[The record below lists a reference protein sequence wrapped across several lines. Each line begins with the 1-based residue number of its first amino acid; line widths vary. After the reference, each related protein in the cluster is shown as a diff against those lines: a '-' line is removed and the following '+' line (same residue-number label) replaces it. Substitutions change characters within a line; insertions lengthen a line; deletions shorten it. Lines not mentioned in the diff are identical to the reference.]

1 MVLDKDAE
9 TDVSQLEATSGVDDA
24 EISGPGWL
32 RGLYHWT
39 LRQAASPYALW
50 ILALVAFVESSVFP
64 IPPDIL
70 LIPMVI
76 AMRQRAWL
84 IAGICTVASV
94 TGGMAGY
101 GIGYFL
107 YESVGQGVLEFYG
120 KLEKFESFQELYNE
134 WGAWIV
140 MMGGLTPFPYKVIT
154 IASGVTGLNI
164 VTFTIFSIIARGMR
178 FFLVAW
184 LLWKFGA
191 PIKTFI
197 ERKLGLLTIVFFVLL
212 LGGFALLK
220 LL

>member
-1 MVLDKDAE
+1 M
-9 TDVSQLEATSGVDDA
+9 TQLEATNAPSASD
-24 EISGPGWL
+24 ISGPGWL
-32 RGLYHWT
+32 RALYTWT

-84 IAGICTVASV
+84 IAGICTVASA

-107 YESVGQGVLEFYG
+107 YESVGQGVLDFYG
-120 KLEKFESFQELYNE
+120 KLEKFESFQALYNE

-197 ERKLGLLTIVFFVLL
+197 EKYLGLLTIAFFVLL
-212 LGGFALLK
+212 LGGFFVLRFL
-220 LL
+220 

>member
-1 MVLDKDAE
+1 M
-9 TDVSQLEATSGVDDA
+9 SQLHATDA
-24 EISGPGWL
+24 VSEHNVKGPAWL
-32 RGLYHWT
+32 RGLYEWT

-50 ILALVAFVESSVFP
+50 ILAFVAFVESSIFP

-101 GIGYFL
+101 AIGAFL
-107 YESVGQGVLEFYG
+107 YESIGQPILDFYG
-120 KLEKFESFQELYNE
+120 KLEKFESFQAMYNE

-164 VTFTIFSIIARGMR
+164 VTFTIFSVIARGIR
-178 FFLVAW
+178 FFLIAW
-184 LLWKFGA
+184 LLWYFGA
-191 PIKTFI
+191 PIKAFI
-197 ERKLGLLTIVFFVLL
+197 ERYLGLLTILFFVLL
-212 LGGFALLK
+212 IAGFLVLRLL
-220 LL
+220 

>member
-1 MVLDKDAE
+1 M
-9 TDVSQLEATSGVDDA
+9 SQLEATHAADGAD
-24 EISGPGWL
+24 IKGPGWL
-32 RGLYHWT
+32 RGLYLWT
-39 LRQAASPYALW
+39 LRQAASPHALW
-50 ILALVAFVESSVFP
+50 ILALVAFIESSIFP

-70 LIPMVI
+70 LIPMVL

-94 TGGMAGY
+94 IGGTAGY

-107 YESVGQGVLEFYG
+107 YESVGQSILEFYG
-120 KLEKFESFQELYNE
+120 KLDKFQSFQALYNE

-154 IASGVTGLNI
+154 IASGVTGLNF

-178 FFLVAW
+178 FFLISW

-191 PIKTFI
+191 PIKIFI
-197 ERKLGLLTIVFFVLL
+197 EKYLGLLTVVFFVLL
-212 LGGFALLK
+212 FAGFLALKFL
-220 LL
+220 

>member
-1 MVLDKDAE
+1 M
-9 TDVSQLEATSGVDDA
+9 SQLEATRDVEDA
-24 EISGPGWL
+24 GISGPGWL
-32 RGLYHWT
+32 RALYNWT

-50 ILALVAFVESSVFP
+50 ILALVAFVESSIFP

-94 TGGMAGY
+94 AGGTAGY

-107 YESVGQGVLEFYG
+107 YESVGQAILEFYG
-120 KLEKFESFQELYNE
+120 KLEKFSSFQDLYNE

-197 ERKLGLLTIVFFVLL
+197 EKYLGLLTIVFFVLL

>member
-1 MVLDKDAE
+1 M
-9 TDVSQLEATSGVDDA
+9 SQLDVTHAAAKA
-24 EISGPGWL
+24 EVGGPGWL
-32 RGLYHWT
+32 RALYLWT
-39 LRQAASPYALW
+39 LRQAASPHALW
-50 ILALVAFVESSVFP
+50 ILALVAFVESSIFP

-76 AMRQRAWL
+76 AMRERAWL
-84 IAGICTVASV
+84 IALICTLASV
-94 TGGMAGY
+94 AGGTAGY

-107 YESVGQGVLEFYG
+107 YESVGQSILEFYG
-120 KLEKFESFQELYNE
+120 KMETFESFQALYNQ

-154 IASGVTGLNI
+154 IASGVTGLNF
-164 VTFTIFSIIARGMR
+164 VTFTIFSIVSRGMR

-191 PIKTFI
+191 PVKAFI
-197 ERKLGLLTIVFFVLL
+197 ERYLGLLTIVFFVLL
-212 LGGFALLK
+212 FAGFLALK

>member
-1 MVLDKDAE
+1 MIRRNV
-9 TDVSQLEATSGVDDA
+9 VSQLEATGSDMGA
-24 EISGPGWL
+24 NIKGPGWL
-32 RGLYHWT
+32 KALYLWT

-50 ILALVAFVESSVFP
+50 ILALVAFVESSFFP

-76 AMRQRAWL
+76 AMRDRAWL
-84 IAGICTVASV
+84 IAGICMVASV
-94 TGGMAGY
+94 AGGMAGY
-101 GIGYFL
+101 GIGFFL
-107 YESVGQGVLEFYG
+107 YESVGQAILEFYG
-120 KLEKFESFQELYNE
+120 KLEKFESFQALYNE

-178 FFLVAW
+178 FFLIAW

-197 ERKLGLLTIVFFVLL
+197 EKYLGLLTILFFVLL
-212 LGGFALLK
+212 IGGFALLK
-220 LL
+220 FL

>member
-1 MVLDKDAE
+1 M
-9 TDVSQLEATSGVDDA
+9 SQLEATHAVSADD
-24 EISGPGWL
+24 IKGPSWL
-32 RGLYHWT
+32 RALYLWT

-50 ILALVAFVESSVFP
+50 ILALVAFVESSIFP

-70 LIPMVI
+70 LIPMVL

-84 IAGICTVASV
+84 IAAICTIASV
-94 TGGMAGY
+94 AGGTAGY

-107 YESVGQGVLEFYG
+107 YESVGQGILEFYG
-120 KLEKFESFQELYNE
+120 KLEKFESFQALYNE

-164 VTFTIFSIIARGMR
+164 VTFTIFSVIARGMR
-178 FFLVAW
+178 FFLISW

-197 ERKLGLLTIVFFVLL
+197 ENYLGLLTIAFFVLL
-212 LGGFALLK
+212 IAGFAVLK
-220 LL
+220 FL